1 MTKNIIR
8 LVELHKGKHVV
19 SMMVPTNREAENYDT
34 SELVQSTWL
43 LYYSTTNLRWN
54 YFLWCTNLAVIWF
67 KPLMHYK
74 QLQLLPGSQL
84 KWEGGKAVLT
94 IRQK

>member
-1 MTKNIIR
+1 
-8 LVELHKGKHVV
+8 
-19 SMMVPTNREAENYDT
+19 MVPTNREAENCDT

-43 LYYSTTNLRWN
+43 LYYSTTNPRWN

-84 KWEGGKAVLT
+84 KWEGGEAVLT
-94 IRQK
+94 IKQK